1 MSDNIGA
8 ATPAS
13 AKARDSVP
21 SYAWMILAVVYI
33 GSIATTFNYYKV
45 GAIMPTIME
54 ALAISKTSGGWLM
67 SVISL
72 VGIFIALPAGI
83 IVKKL
88 GLKTLGIVALT
99 LLVIGNLIGG
109 LTASFELLMV
119 GRFFEGAAR
128 ALVAVVGPAAMAV
141 WFPQSRRGVATGI
154 LATWVGVGQFVAL
167 NSAANI
173 AGSSGRYQT
182 VFLVGAIAAAV
193 GLVLY
198 AIFYRNH
205 PPAGTKFAED
215 GAAASS
221 AAAPTVGTVLKNPN
235 IWFLAIMFMCFT
247 AIIVGTA
254 SFYPTFLK
262 GTGIDLVL
270 AGRITSVFSF
280 APIVLAPLF
289 GILSDRIGSR
299 KKIYSFGL
307 VLGIVASI
315 FMFTLSSGSWPWI
328 WMIVTGI
335 TCGAVSSVALACPP
349 EVVGREA
356 AGLGVGVMIT
366 GNQIGGFVSPLILGA
381 AADATGSFAMGGYI
395 IAGLLVVGLICGL
408 LVKVR

>member
-1 MSDNIGA
+1 
-8 ATPAS
+8 
-13 AKARDSVP
+13 
-21 SYAWMILAVVYI
+21 
-33 GSIATTFNYYKV
+33 
-45 GAIMPTIME
+45 MPTIMGT
-54 ALAISKTSGGWLM
+54 LHISKTAGGWLM
-67 SVISL
+67 SIISL
-72 VGIFIALPAGI
+72 VGIFIALPAGV

-109 LTASFELLMV
+109 FTATFQLLMV

-154 LATWVGVGQFVAL
+154 LATWVGVGQFIAL
-167 NSAANI
+167 NTAANI
-173 AGSSGRYQT
+173 AAGGGYQR
-182 VFLVGAIAAAV
+182 VFLIGAIAAAV

-215 GAAASS
+215 GAAAS
-221 AAAPTVGTVLKNPN
+221 ADPAPSVGSVLQNRN
-235 IWFLAIMFMCFT
+235 IWLLAIMFMCFT

-262 GTGIDLVL
+262 GTGINLVL

-289 GILSDRIGSR
+289 GMLSDKIGSR

-307 VLGIVASI
+307 VLGIIASI
-315 FMFTLSSGSWPWI
+315 FMFTVSGGVWPWV
-328 WMIVTGI
+328 WMVVTGI

-349 EVVGREA
+349 EVVGRQA

-366 GNQIGGFVSPLILGA
+366 GNQIGGFVAPLILGA

-395 IAGLLVVGLICGL
+395 IAGLLVVGLICGA